1 MREVD
6 LSIVTFR
13 PDPALL
19 QQLLA
24 SLAEPLSTPT
34 RRRLFIQDNSPE
46 PEVTHRILALP
57 ELAASELFDMVDIQ
71 RSESNIGYGRAHNA
85 AAARGSAPFV
95 LLLNQ
100 DCVLEPGALDGLLAH
115 AESDDPKVGAWE
127 LRQIPYEHPK
137 DYDPVT
143 LDTTWCS
150 GAALLVRRE
159 AFMSVGGFDPRLF
172 MYGEDVDLSWRLRA
186 KGWRL
191 GYRPRYAAVH
201 RTYAYAHEVK
211 PLQLFGSVLAN

>member
-46 PEVTHRILALP
+46 PEVTPRIEALP
-57 ELAASELFDMVDIQ
+57 ELAAREPFDTVDIQ
-71 RSESNIGYGRAHNA
+71 RSQSNVGYGRAHNA
-85 AAARGSAPFV
+85 SVARGRAPFV

-100 DCVLEPGALDGLLAH
+100 DSGLDPA
-115 AESDDPKVGAWE
+115 P
-127 LRQIPYEHPK
+127 
-137 DYDPVT
+137 
-143 LDTTWCS
+143 LDC
-150 GAALLVRRE
+150 
-159 AFMSVGGFDPRLF
+159 
-172 MYGEDVDLSWRLRA
+172 
-186 KGWRL
+186 
-191 GYRPRYAAVH
+191 
-201 RTYAYAHEVK
+201 
-211 PLQLFGSVLAN
+211 PL

>member
-1 MREVD
+1 MRAVD
-6 LSIVTFR
+6 LGIVTFR

-46 PEVTHRILALP
+46 PEVIDGIRALP
-57 ELAASELFDMVDIQ
+57 ELAARGPFDAIDIQ
-71 RSESNIGYGRAHNA
+71 RSEANVGYGRAQNA

-100 DCVLEPGALDGLLAH
+100 DCVLEPGVLDGLLAH
-115 AESDDPKVGAWE
+115 AESDDPKVGAWA

-159 AFMSVGGFDPRLF
+159 AFMPVGGGAP
-172 MYGEDVDLSWRLRA
+172 
-186 KGWRL
+186 
-191 GYRPRYAAVH
+191 
-201 RTYAYAHEVK
+201 
-211 PLQLFGSVLAN
+211 PL